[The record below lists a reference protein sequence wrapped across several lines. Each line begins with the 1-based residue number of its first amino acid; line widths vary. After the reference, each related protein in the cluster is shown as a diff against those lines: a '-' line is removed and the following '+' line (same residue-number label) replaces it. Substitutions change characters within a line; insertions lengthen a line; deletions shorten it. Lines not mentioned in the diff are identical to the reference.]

1 MPPSEF
7 SSFADFTRA
16 WEEQRELPRGEEL
29 FRLLVEAVPHS
40 VWMARPDGQVEYYN
54 HRWFRETGLSPEQP
68 ELWQP
73 AVHPED
79 LPRVEARWT
88 HSVRTGEP
96 YEVEARL
103 HSADGTW
110 RWYLGRALP
119 LRDEQGRVLRWFGT
133 NSDIDDQKRAEER
146 IARLQAVTA
155 ALSEAL
161 TPSQVMDVI
170 VTQGVSALGADAGL
184 VALVDEAG
192 AALEVMS
199 STGYPPEN
207 VQQYRRMPLEAPLP
221 LTEAVRKDEFILY
234 ATVEERSR
242 RFPRIAHLKS
252 GFEASAVMPM
262 RTSRGVVG
270 VVGVSFKASRRLTAA
285 EQDLFLALARQGA
298 QAFERARLYEA
309 ERRARAEAEASQ
321 ARLHSLLQEQRRLEA
336 EARQL
341 ADFEQEILGIVS
353 HDLRNPLS
361 VVRMSA
367 SLLLR
372 QRRLDAEQTRTL
384 GRIVSAADRATRLIH
399 DLLDFSQVRLGGG
412 IRIER
417 RAMDLF
423 DLARAVVDELLA
435 ANPGRRVAL
444 VLEGDGR
451 GQWDA
456 DRLAQ
461 VLGNLLGNALQHSPA
476 DTPVRVCVLG
486 VADLV
491 QLEVHNEGPAIPP
504 ELLPHLFE
512 PFRRGSNSSGR
523 TRSVGLGLYIT
534 RQLVLA
540 HGGTI
545 EVESTPGQ
553 GTCFRLWL
561 PRQQAQAAAGG

>member
-1 MPPSEF
+1 LPSSEF
-7 SSFADFTRA
+7 SSFAEFTRA
-16 WEEQRELPRGEEL
+16 WGEQRELPSGQEL
-29 FRLLVEAVPHS
+29 LRLLVEAVPHS
-40 VWMARPDGQVEYYN
+40 VWMARPDGEVEYYN
-54 HRWFRETGLSPEQP
+54 HRWFQETGLSPEQP
-68 ELWQP
+68 EHWHP

-79 LPRVEARWT
+79 LSRVLDRWA

-103 HSADGTW
+103 RSADGTW

-119 LRDEQGRVLRWFGT
+119 LRDEQGRILRWFGT
-133 NSDIDDQKRAEER
+133 NSDIDDQKRAEGR
-146 IARLQAVTA
+146 TARLQAVTA

-161 TPSQVMDVI
+161 TPSQVMDII
-170 VTQGVSALGADAGL
+170 VTQGVSALEADAGL
-184 VALVDEAG
+184 VALVDEQG
-192 AALEVMS
+192 TGLEVVS
-199 STGYPPEN
+199 STGYPRES

-221 LTEAVRKDEFILY
+221 LTESVRRDELILY
-234 ATVEERSR
+234 STSEERSR
-242 RFPRIAHLKS
+242 RFPRIAHLKM

-270 VVGVSFKASRRLTAA
+270 ALGVSFKAPRSLTAT
-285 EQDLFLALARQGA
+285 ERDFCLALARQGA
-298 QAFERARLYEA
+298 QALERARLYEA

-336 EARQL
+336 EARRL

-367 SLLLR
+367 SLLLK
-372 QRRLDAEQTRTL
+372 QKGLDAGQSRTL
-384 GRIVSAADRATRLIH
+384 WRIVSAADRATRLIH

-412 IRIER
+412 IRVER
-417 RAMDLF
+417 RAMDLR
-423 DLARAVVDELLA
+423 DLARAVVDELLTA
-435 ANPGRRVAL
+435 HPGRRVTL

-476 DTPVRVCVLG
+476 DTQVRVGVLG
-486 VADLV
+486 MADLV
-491 QLEVHNEGPAIPP
+491 QVEVHNQGPAINP

-512 PFRRGSNSSGR
+512 PFRRGNGSASR
-523 TRSVGLGLYIT
+523 TGSVGLGLYIT
-534 RQLVLA
+534 HQLVLA

-545 EVESTPGQ
+545 EVESAPGQ

-561 PRQQAQAAAGG
+561 PRQEAQAEASP